1 MVQRLAA
8 PSHRRRRRARQKAA
22 AHNRRPPVEPVRVL
36 RQTWSDAPTRRRS
49 AEIFA
54 KAIRKPCWREI
65 ALAALDTAF
74 YDVVPACD
82 HSDQLRCRLRN
93 DPISGT
99 ESSHSSAPATAWS

>member
-1 MVQRLAA
+1 MRWRPEGTLNDHTPPIFALATNV
-8 PSHRRRRRARQKAA
+8 SAR
-22 AHNRRPPVEPVRVL
+22 
-36 RQTWSDAPTRRRS
+36 
-49 AEIFA
+49 FA
-54 KAIRKPCWREI
+54 KAIRQPRWREI

-99 ESSHSSAPATAWS
+99 ESSHSSAPATAWSASFPVGE